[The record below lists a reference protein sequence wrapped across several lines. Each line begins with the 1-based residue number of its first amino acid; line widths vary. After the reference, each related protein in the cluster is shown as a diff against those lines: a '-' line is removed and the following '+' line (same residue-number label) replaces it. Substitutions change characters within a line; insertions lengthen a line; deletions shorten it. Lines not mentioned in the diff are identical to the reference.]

1 MKGASLYENEKAMR
15 ILLVLVLTI
24 SCGVSVV
31 SAEGLP
37 TGMGRNTVIDAVPEA
52 QIQDAQNLT
61 AAQKAQLM
69 EKLSQGSL
77 IPAQLPASRSTTW
90 YYLNSRFNTY
100 AQEAEN
106 FCGIACAQS
115 GIEYLRQ
122 DSIFDQDIISDAVH
136 VES

>member
-1 MKGASLYENEKAMR
+1 MR
-15 ILLVLVLTI
+15 ILLALVLTI

-37 TGMGRNTVIDAVPEA
+37 TGMGGNTVIDAVPEA

-77 IPAQLPASRSTTW
+77 IPAQL
-90 YYLNSRFNTY
+90 
-100 AQEAEN
+100 
-106 FCGIACAQS
+106 GI
-115 GIEYLRQ
+115 I
-122 DSIFDQDIISDAVH
+122 
-136 VES
+136 